1 MVLAAV
7 LAPLTVT
14 AVWLHDRI
22 LSTDGYVETVTPLVN
37 DPVVTDALANRIVT
51 ELFAA
56 TDLEKRVTSALPG
69 PVDVLGPA
77 LTGSLRNLATTTTER
92 FLESDAFERLWIRAN
107 TVAHEQIV
115 AMFSGK
121 GKAVSQHDDAIVL
134 DLGVVADAVRDRL
147 VDRGVGVLKRV
158 PIPEG
163 SIEVTLLQS
172 DLIPQ
177 LQTTFRVLDD
187 LATVLPI
194 LFVVTV
200 VAAIGVAPRRRRIV
214 VGLGFGVAATTAL
227 LAVGVDLGRRVTVDQ
242 ADQASLNTD
251 ATKAVYD
258 ALVVALRDWS
268 WYVIAVALLVAVAA
282 LLSSPG
288 WIGRIAERLRGSS
301 PEVPPVA
308 VWVREHRGV
317 LWAVVVGLS
326 PRGAGGVAHP
336 DAAGGRDR
344 RAARGDHPRR
354 GHRPRP
360 DEAPLVPRTRTR
372 TGTCRAALRS
382 VAAAHQPRVPG
393 PPLNGPTTRDVIQ
406 PP

>member
-1 MVLAAV
+1 MSTVGEVDDGADVVDDAVTAPRPKRWRRIVAVLLVVLAAF

-37 DPVVTDALANRIVT
+37 DPAVTDALANRIVT

-77 LTGSLRNLATTTTER
+77 LTGSLRNLATATTER

-134 DLGVVADAVRDRL
+134 DLGVVADAVRDKL

-163 SIEVTLLQS
+163 SIEITLLQS

-194 LFVVTV
+194 LFVVIV

-214 VGLGFGVAATTAL
+214 VGLGFGVAASTAL
-227 LAVGVDLGRRVTVDQ
+227 LTVGVDLGRRVTVDQ

-268 WYVIAVALLVAVAA
+268 SYVIAVSLLVAVAA
-282 LLSSPG
+282 LVSSPG

-301 PEVPPVA
+301 PDVPPVA

-317 LWAVVVGLS
+317 LWGAVVGLALVVLVVWPTPTLPVVAVVVLLAAIALAAITALA
-326 PRGAGGVAHP
+326 RMKAGA
-336 DAAGGRDR
+336 
-344 RAARGDHPRR
+344 
-354 GHRPRP
+354 
-360 DEAPLVPRTRTR
+360 L
-372 TGTCRAALRS
+372 
-382 VAAAHQPRVPG
+382 
-393 PPLNGPTTRDVIQ
+393 
-406 PP
+406 